1 MPNHPEPPW
10 IGRLLLRLCRL
21 GLRRDE
27 VETDLLELFRIRAA
41 DRGRTF
47 ARRRYVADVLSLWTW
62 HGASTTPAARPGYGG
77 FPAITQDVVFAAR
90 LFRRQPVLFGLTVA
104 GLAVA
109 MGITTATFGIV
120 RRVAFAGY
128 GVSSPESVV
137 RVASIGGPFTR
148 TTGNSPY
155 QGNWAFSDFVRLKE
169 AATSMTTVAAVSTT
183 AEFRADRDHGDP
195 LRVGVMA
202 VTGDYFSVLGFRARV
217 GRMLTPA
224 DDRTGVSSLVVSHGF
239 WKNQLGSDPA
249 ILGRTIWLDDYR
261 LTVIG
266 VADKRHGSPS
276 YASNPPAFWTTV
288 ATHVEM
294 LTGRSRANLEET
306 RARLQAL
313 SSRPAV
319 DAAERSRL
327 KALEA
332 ELTAPSRSNPAV
344 DVLGRIGRGVTRARA
359 EAEVGAI
366 AVALAGEHRSGG
378 TSRPPTVQLQSI
390 DDIWNKQTIPLVA
403 ILMTTVGA
411 VVLLAC
417 ANVTNLLLAS
427 ATSRRREIGT
437 RLAIGASRGR
447 IVRQMLTESLLLGL
461 LGGALGLLIAI
472 QILPSL
478 AALVQIPPAFDV
490 SPDFAVHAFVAMVAL
505 AVGLIAGLAPARF
518 GGRGDVLSALNTD
531 QHAAPRPMPRG
542 FLRSLLIGGQAA
554 VSIVLLVLA
563 ALLTRALVQTAAL
576 DLGYNAERLM
586 TVAVGSG
593 SNRRF
598 SGAAD
603 TADYWRAALARILQ
617 VPGVAR
623 AGLVSV
629 PPFDSVTASQLLN
642 GRRINRNETSPEFF
656 DTLGARLIRGRIY
669 TADEVAIQAPVA
681 VISARLAREF
691 WGSEDPVGA
700 SLERVWGEDDASSTR
715 VPGLLSKP
723 KGTRI
728 IGVVTDVI
736 TGLRHFDAP
745 TIYLPLANSAAARLV
760 VRAHDDPR
768 AIAPAVRDALE
779 SLDPTTRARTVFP
792 SDGLKRE
799 REGPRILAALAV
811 MVGSIALGLAIIGL
825 FGVTAFAVEQR
836 THEVSVRRAL
846 GAGNSQLVR
855 MLLNESLKP
864 VAVGLAFGLL
874 LALLGG
880 RVVQSVLYGVNSR
893 DPIAILAAVAILL
906 AAAAAAVVLPARR
919 AMRVDPAQLLK
930 TG

>member
-1 MPNHPEPPW
+1 M
-10 IGRLLLRLCRL
+10 
-21 GLRRDE
+21 
-27 VETDLLELFRIRAA
+27 
-41 DRGRTF
+41 
-47 ARRRYVADVLSLWTW
+47 
-62 HGASTTPAARPGYGG
+62 
-77 FPAITQDVVFAAR
+77 
-90 LFRRQPVLFGLTVA
+90 
-104 GLAVA
+104 
-109 MGITTATFGIV
+109 
-120 RRVAFAGY
+120 
-128 GVSSPESVV
+128 
-137 RVASIGGPFTR
+137 
-148 TTGNSPY
+148 
-155 QGNWAFSDFVRLKE
+155 
-169 AATSMTTVAAVSTT
+169 
-183 AEFRADRDHGDP
+183 
-195 LRVGVMA
+195 
-202 VTGDYFSVLGFRARV
+202 
-217 GRMLTPA
+217 
-224 DDRTGVSSLVVSHGF
+224 
-239 WKNQLGSDPA
+239 
-249 ILGRTIWLDDYR
+249 
-261 LTVIG
+261 
-266 VADKRHGSPS
+266 
-276 YASNPPAFWTTV
+276 
-288 ATHVEM
+288 
-294 LTGRSRANLEET
+294 
-306 RARLQAL
+306 

-319 DAAERSRL
+319 DAAERRRL

-366 AVALAGEHRSGG
+366 VVALAGEHRAGG

-403 ILMTTVGA
+403 ILLTTVGA

-461 LGGALGLLIAI
+461 LGGALGLVIAI
-472 QILPSL
+472 QILPSF

-490 SPDFAVHAFVAMVAL
+490 SPDFAVYAFVAMVAL
-505 AVGLIAGLAPARF
+505 AVGLTAGLAPARY
-518 GGRGDVLSALNTD
+518 GRGGDVLSALNTD

-542 FLRSLLIGGQAA
+542 VLRSMLIGGQAA

-563 ALLTRALVQTAAL
+563 ALLTRALVQTAGL
-576 DLGYNAERLM
+576 DLGYDADRLM
-586 TVAVGSG
+586 TVSLQRASSG
-593 SNRRF
+593 RI
-598 SGAAD
+598 SGAAS
-603 TADYWRAALARILQ
+603 TAEYWRQAVERVRQL
-617 VPGVAR
+617 PGVAG
-623 AGLVSV
+623 AGLASV
-629 PPFDSVTASQLLN
+629 FPFDSGTASQVLN

-700 SLERVWGEDDASSTR
+700 SLERVWGVEDASSTR
-715 VPGLLSKP
+715 LPGLLSKP

-836 THEVSVRRAL
+836 THEISVRRAL
-846 GAGNSQLVR
+846 GASNSQLMR
-855 MLLNESLKP
+855 MLFNDSLKP
-864 VAVGLAFGLL
+864 VAAGLTVGLLF
-874 LALLGG
+874 ALLGG
-880 RVVQSVLYGVNSR
+880 RVVQGVLYGVNSR
-893 DPIAILAAVAILL
+893 DPLAIVAAVTILF

-919 AMRVDPAQLLK
+919 ATRVDPAQLLK
-930 TG
+930 MG

>member
-1 MPNHPEPPW
+1 MRSHPQPPR
-10 IGRLLLRLCRL
+10 IGQLLLRLRRL
-21 GLRRDE
+21 GARRHE
-27 VETDLLELFRIRAA
+27 VETDLLELFAIREEQ
-41 DRGRTF
+41 RGRAF

-62 HGASTTPAARPGYGG
+62 HRADGMPTPRQRYGG
-77 FPAITQDVVFAAR
+77 FRAMTQDLVFATR

-128 GVSSPESVV
+128 GVSNPESVV
-137 RVASIGGPFTR
+137 RVALVGGPISR
-148 TTGNSPY
+148 VTGNSAH
-155 QGNWAFSDFVRLKE
+155 QGNWAFSDYVRLKE
-169 AATSMTTVAAVSTT
+169 AATSMNAVAAVTGP
-183 AEFRADRDHGDP
+183 AEFRRDRDHGDP
-195 LRVGVMA
+195 LRVDIVA
-202 VTGDYFSVLGFRARV
+202 VSGDYFSVLGFHVPR
-217 GRMLTPA
+217 GRTLTH
-224 DDRTGVSSLVVSHGF
+224 DDDQPGMSHVVVSHGF

-249 ILGRTIWLDDYR
+249 IVGRSIWLDDR
-261 LTVIG
+261 RVTVIG
-266 VADKRHGSPS
+266 VADRRHSSP
-276 YASNPPAFWTTV
+276 ASNAPAFWTTL
-288 ATHVEM
+288 ATHAEM
-294 LTGRSRANLEET
+294 VAGRSRADLEHT

-313 SSRPAV
+313 GGQPGLA
-319 DAAERSRL
+319 AAERSRL

-332 ELTAPSRSNPAV
+332 ELIVPSRSNPAV
-344 DVLGRIGRGVTRARA
+344 DVLGRVGAGVTRAQA
-359 EAEVGAI
+359 ETEVRAI
-366 AVALAGEHRSGG
+366 AAALAGEQRTSG
-378 TSRPPTVQLQSI
+378 SPRRPAVQLQSI
-390 DDIWNKQTIPLVA
+390 DEIREKIVIPMVA

-427 ATSRRREIGT
+427 AASRRREIGT

-461 LGGALGLLIAI
+461 FGGALGLVIAI
-472 QILPSL
+472 QILPSF

-490 SPDFAVHAFVAMVAL
+490 SPDFAVYGFVAMVAI
-505 AVGLIAGLAPARF
+505 AVGLIAGLAPARY
-518 GGRGDVLSALNTD
+518 GRGGDVLSALNTD

-563 ALLTRALVQTAAL
+563 ALLTRALVQTAGL
-576 DLGYNAERLM
+576 DLGYDAERLM
-586 TVAVGSG
+586 TVTVGSG
-593 SNRRF
+593 SNRRI

-603 TADYWRAALARILQ
+603 TAEYWRAALERVRQL
-617 VPGVAR
+617 PGVAG
-623 AGLVSV
+623 AALASVS
-629 PPFDSVTASQLLN
+629 PFNMGSASQVLN
-642 GRRINRNETSPEFF
+642 GRQINRNETSPEFF

-691 WGSEDPVGA
+691 WGSEDPLGA
-700 SLERVWGEDDASSTR
+700 SLERVWGADDASGTR
-715 VPGLLSKP
+715 LAGLLSKP
-723 KGTRI
+723 KNTRI

-745 TIYLPLANSAAARLV
+745 TIYLPLAALAASRLV

-768 AIAPAVRDALE
+768 AIAPVVRDALE
-779 SLDPTTRARTVFP
+779 SLDPTIRARTLFP
-792 SDGLKRE
+792 SDGLKRQ

-846 GAGNSQLVR
+846 GASNSQLMR
-855 MLLNESLKP
+855 MLFNDSLKP
-864 VAVGLAFGLL
+864 VAAGLTLGLL
-874 LALLGG
+874 FALLGG
-880 RVVQSVLYGVNSR
+880 RVVQGVLYGVNSR
-893 DPIAILAAVAILL
+893 DPIAIVAAVTILL
-906 AAAAAAVVLPARR
+906 AAAAAAVALPARR
-919 AMRVDPAQLLK
+919 ATRVDPAQLLK